1 MWAEGYYG
9 RKSLLEATRT
19 ASIKH
24 NINNKPKGMTH
35 SLKITMISTT
45 IKNLMVAGV
54 VTFTPFAFYLP
65 I

>member
-1 MWAEGYYG
+1 MWTEGYYG

-45 IKNLMVAGV
+45 IKNLMDAGV
-54 VTFTPFAFYLP
+54 VIFTPFSFYLP